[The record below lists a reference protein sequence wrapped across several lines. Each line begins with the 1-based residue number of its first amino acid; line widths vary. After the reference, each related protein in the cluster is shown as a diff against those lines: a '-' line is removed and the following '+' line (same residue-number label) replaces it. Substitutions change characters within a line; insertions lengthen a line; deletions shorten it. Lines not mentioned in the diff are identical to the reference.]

1 MAITVGEK
9 APPFTLKDNRGNEVS
24 LTDFM
29 GKRVL
34 LSWHPLAWTGVCS
47 EQMKALEAH
56 RDALA
61 GLNTVALGISVDSVP
76 CKNAW
81 AKELKIAETRLLSDF
96 WPHGGVAQ
104 RYGIFR
110 EKEGFAGRSTIV
122 VDESGTVTWVKL
134 YDIPQLPDIEEI
146 LAFLGEQG

>member
-1 MAITVGEK
+1 MTITVGEK
-9 APPFTLKDNRGNEVS
+9 APAFNLKDNRGKEVS
-24 LTDFM
+24 ITAFT

-81 AKELKIAETRLLSDF
+81 AKELKIAETKLLSDF
-96 WPHGGVAQ
+96 WPHGEVAK

-110 EKEGFAGRSTIV
+110 AKEGFSERASIV
-122 VDESGTVTWVKL
+122 VDEKGTVTWVKI
-134 YDIPQLPDIEEI
+134 YDVPQLPDIEEI
-146 LAFLGEQG
+146 IAFLGK

>member
-9 APPFTLKDNRGNEVS
+9 APSFTLKDNRGKEVS
-24 LTDFM
+24 ITDFT

-56 RDALA
+56 GNALA

-110 EKEGFAGRSTIV
+110 AKEGFSERASIV
-122 VDESGTVTWVKL
+122 VDEKGTVTWVKL
-134 YDIPQLPDIEEI
+134 YDVPQLPDIEEI
-146 LAFLGEQG
+146 IALLGK

>member
-1 MAITVGEK
+1 MAITVGDR
-9 APPFTLKDNRGNEVS
+9 APAFTLKDNRGKEVS
-24 LTDFM
+24 ITDFT

-47 EQMKALEAH
+47 EQMKALEAPGNT
-56 RDALA
+56 LA

-110 EKEGFAGRSTIV
+110 AKEGFSERASIV
-122 VDESGTVTWVKL
+122 VDEKGTVTWVKL
-134 YDIPQLPDIEEI
+134 YDIPQLPDIKEI
-146 LAFLGEQG
+146 IAFLEK